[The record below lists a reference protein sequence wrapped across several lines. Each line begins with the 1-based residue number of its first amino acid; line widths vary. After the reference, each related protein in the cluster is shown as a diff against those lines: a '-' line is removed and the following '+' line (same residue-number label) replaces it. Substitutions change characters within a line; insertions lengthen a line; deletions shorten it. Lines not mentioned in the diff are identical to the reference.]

1 MDKDEQVR
9 QIKKL
14 LHRLDSGT
22 NVDAGELFENPTNT
36 YVDPILAEQEREVFF
51 KKTPQLVGLSGDLP
65 QRNSFLTVNDLGTPI
80 LATRDQDGTFRA
92 FVNSCRHRGVIVEQR
107 DRGEARRFTCQFH
120 RWTYDSEGTLVGLP
134 KQEHFGEVD
143 MNELTFELPSLEK
156 FNVVVHPDQLVNLQ
170 ELLTQEP
177 LTNYHYGTLESWST

>member
-51 KKTPQLVGLSGDLP
+51 KRHP
-65 QRNSFLTVNDLGTPI
+65 NSLD
-80 LATRDQDGTFRA
+80 
-92 FVNSCRHRGVIVEQR
+92 
-107 DRGEARRFTCQFH
+107 
-120 RWTYDSEGTLVGLP
+120 Y
-134 KQEHFGEVD
+134 QEIYLKETH
-143 MNELTFELPSLEK
+143 S
-156 FNVVVHPDQLVNLQ
+156 
-170 ELLTQEP
+170 
-177 LTNYHYGTLESWST
+177 

>member
-22 NVDAGELFENPTNT
+22 NVDAGKLFENPTNT
-36 YVDPILAEQEREVFF
+36 YVDPYLPNKKEKSF

-65 QRNSFLTVNDLGTPI
+65 QRNSFLTVNDLETPI
-80 LATRDQDGTFRA
+80 LATRDQDGIFRA

-134 KQEHFGEVD
+134 
-143 MNELTFELPSLEK
+143 
-156 FNVVVHPDQLVNLQ
+156 
-170 ELLTQEP
+170 
-177 LTNYHYGTLESWST
+177 

>member
-65 QRNSFLTVNDLGTPI
+65 QFTIKESDGAGGWSYV
-80 LATRDQDGTFRA
+80 LA
-92 FVNSCRHRGVIVEQR
+92 
-107 DRGEARRFTCQFH
+107 
-120 RWTYDSEGTLVGLP
+120 
-134 KQEHFGEVD
+134 VD
-143 MNELTFELPSLEK
+143 
-156 FNVVVHPDQLVNLQ
+156 VAGGNLFDH
-170 ELLTQEP
+170 LC
-177 LTNYHYGTLESWST
+177 

>member
-80 LATRDQDGTFRA
+80 LATHAT
-92 FVNSCRHRGVIVEQR
+92 
-107 DRGEARRFTCQFH
+107 
-120 RWTYDSEGTLVGLP
+120 
-134 KQEHFGEVD
+134 KMEHFGH
-143 MNELTFELPSLEK
+143 L
-156 FNVVVHPDQLVNLQ
+156 
-170 ELLTQEP
+170 
-177 LTNYHYGTLESWST
+177 